1 MCACVCVC
9 VHVCACAFS
18 RLYRSVVYCRCIKPN
33 QKQKPFMFDSE
44 FVVKQLRYT
53 GMVEAIRVRRQ
64 GYSFR
69 PFFSDFIR
77 EFRGIAFK
85 YTEEVCLCVCVSA
98 CLRVCVSVC
107 LCDCAVEGTTM

>member
-1 MCACVCVC
+1 MCMCVMC
-9 VHVCACAFS
+9 VHVCACAFI